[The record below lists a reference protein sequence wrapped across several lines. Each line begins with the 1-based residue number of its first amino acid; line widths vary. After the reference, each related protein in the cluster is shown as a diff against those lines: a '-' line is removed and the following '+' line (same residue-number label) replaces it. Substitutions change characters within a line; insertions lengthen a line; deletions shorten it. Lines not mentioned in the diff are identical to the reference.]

1 MEKQII
7 IPTINAQRLLKDIK
21 QIMCNPLT
29 DNGIYYRHDDKDM
42 LKGYALIIGP
52 EDTLYEYGAYLFEF
66 NFPPN
71 YPFEPPRVV
80 FKTNNG
86 ETRFN
91 PNLYKNGKVCISIL
105 NTWRGD
111 QWSSCQNISTILLTL
126 VTLLNNKPFLN
137 EPGVTEQHSSYNNYN
152 KIIRYENL
160 NFSILK
166 FLNKEYYPNGFKDF
180 HDIFV
185 NLIKE
190 KREVIKHKI
199 TTFMNKEKKETLVVP
214 FYQMRVTINYES
226 LFNKFNKID
235 I

>member
-137 EPGVTEQHSSYNNYN
+137 EPGVTEQHSSYNDYN

-185 NLIKE
+185 KLIKE
-190 KREVIKHKI
+190 KRDVIKHKI